1 MSEPVYHVV
10 GSYLSPYVR
19 KVLVCLGHKG
29 LRYTID
35 PIAPFLGG
43 DEFEKLSPLRR
54 VPVLVDG
61 ARVIN
66 DSSVIC
72 QYLEDR
78 HPTPSLYPADIG
90 ERAQARWLEEY
101 ADARLGEVII
111 ARMFY
116 QRGPKRFL
124 FKEEVDE
131 ASFNRAR
138 DVELPACLDWLEPQM
153 PQMPQDGYLLGA
165 LSIADI
171 AIASFF
177 RNAALVRFE
186 VDAGRWPR
194 TAAWLQRM
202 FALPEFARLTRIE
215 EAIARVP
222 PPEQAQVLRALGEP
236 VTEATLGTSTARKGV
251 MRLD

>member
-1 MSEPVYHVV
+1 MSEPIYHIV
-10 GSYLSPYVR
+10 GSYMSPYVR
-19 KVLVCLGHKG
+19 KVLVCMGHKG

-43 DEFEKLSPLRR
+43 DDFERLSPLRR
-54 VPVLVDG
+54 IPVLVDG

-78 HPTPSLYPADIG
+78 HPTPALYPADIG
-90 ERAQARWLEEY
+90 ERAQVRWLEEY
-101 ADARLGEVII
+101 ADARLGEVIV

-124 FKEEVDE
+124 FKEAMDE
-131 ASFNRAR
+131 LAFSHAR

-153 PQMPQDGYLLGA
+153 PVEGYLLGE

-171 AIASFF
+171 SIASFF
-177 RNAALVRFE
+177 RNAAFVRFT
-186 VDAGRWPR
+186 VDANRWPR
-194 TAAWLQRM
+194 TAAWLQRTLG
-202 FALPEFARLTRIE
+202 LPEFMRLAKIE
-215 EAIARVP
+215 DTIARVP
-222 PPEQAQVLRALGEP
+222 LAEQRPVLRELGEP
-236 VTEATLGTSTARKGV
+236 VSEQTLGTTTPRKGV

>member
-1 MSEPVYHVV
+1 MSEPIYHIV
-10 GSYLSPYVR
+10 GSYMSPYVR
-19 KVLVCLGHKG
+19 KVLVCMGHKG

-43 DEFEKLSPLRR
+43 EDFEKLSPLRR
-54 VPVLVDG
+54 IPVLVDG

-124 FKEEVDE
+124 FKEAMDE
-131 ASFNRAR
+131 SAFNHAR

-153 PQMPQDGYLLGA
+153 PVEGYLLGQ

-171 AIASFF
+171 SIASFF
-177 RNAALVRFE
+177 RNAAFVRFT
-186 VDAGRWPR
+186 VDADRWPR
-194 TAAWLQRM
+194 TGAWLQRT
-202 FALPEFARLTRIE
+202 LSIPEFARLAKIE
-215 EAIARVP
+215 ETIARVP
-222 PPEQAQVLRALGEP
+222 LAEQKSVLRELGEP
-236 VTEATLGTSTARKGV
+236 ISEDTLGTATPRKGV

>member
-1 MSEPVYHVV
+1 MSEPIYHVV
-10 GSYLSPYVR
+10 GSYMSPYVR

-43 DEFEKLSPLRR
+43 DDFEKLSPLRR
-54 VPVLVDG
+54 IPVLIDG
-61 ARVIN
+61 PRVIN

-78 HPTPSLYPADIG
+78 HPTPSLYPADVG
-90 ERAQARWLEEY
+90 KRAQARWLEEY
-101 ADARLGEVII
+101 ADARLGEVIV

-124 FKEEVDE
+124 FKEDMDE
-131 ASFNRAR
+131 AVFNHAR
-138 DVELPACLDWLEPQM
+138 DEELPACLDWLEPQM
-153 PQMPQDGYLLGA
+153 PADGCLLGA

-177 RNAALVRFE
+177 RNAAFVRFE
-186 VDAGRWPR
+186 IDAIRWPR
-194 TAAWLQRM
+194 SAAWLRRM
-202 FALPEFARLTRIE
+202 FALPEFARLAKIE
-215 EAIARVP
+215 ETIARVP
-222 PPEQAQVLRALGEP
+222 LPEQAPVLRALGEP
-236 VTEATLGTSTARKGV
+236 VSEATLGTTTPRKGV

>member
-1 MSEPVYHVV
+1 MESPVYHLV
-10 GSYLSPYVR
+10 GSPLSPYVR
-19 KVLVCLGHKG
+19 KVLVCLELKG

-35 PIAPFLGG
+35 PIVPFLGG
-43 DEFEKLSPLRR
+43 DAFTRLSPLRR
-54 VPVLVDG
+54 VPVLIDG
-61 ARVIN
+61 PRVIN

-78 HPTPSLYPADIG
+78 HPEPALYPQDIG
-90 ERAQARWLEEY
+90 DRAQARWLEEY

-116 QRGPKRFL
+116 PRGPKRLL
-124 FKEEVDE
+124 FNEAFDE
-131 ASFNRAR
+131 AAFNQAR
-138 DVELPACLDWLEPQM
+138 DIDLPACLDWLEPQV
-153 PQMPQDGYLLGA
+153 PADGFLLGT

-186 VDAGRWPR
+186 VDPERWPR
-194 TAAWLQRM
+194 TATW
-202 FALPEFARLTRIE
+202 LTRTLTLPAFTRLAGLE
-215 EAIARVP
+215 QAIVRVP
-222 PPEQAQVLRALGEP
+222 PPEQAATLRALGIP
-236 VTEATLGTSTARKGV
+236 VSDTTVGTDTPRKGV

>member
-1 MSEPVYHVV
+1 MSEPIYHVV

-19 KVLVCLGHKG
+19 KVLVCLGLKG

-43 DEFEKLSPLRR
+43 DEFERLSPLRR
-54 VPVLVDG
+54 IPVLVDG
-61 ARVIN
+61 VRVIN

-78 HPTPSLYPADIG
+78 HPSPALYPADIG

-101 ADARLGEVII
+101 ADARLGEVVI
-111 ARMFY
+111 AKMFY

-124 FKEEVDE
+124 FKEEADE
-131 ASFNRAR
+131 AVFNHAR
-138 DVELPACLDWLEPQM
+138 DVELPASLDWLEAQVPA
-153 PQMPQDGYLLGA
+153 DGYLLGA

-177 RNAALVRFE
+177 RNARFVRFQ

-194 TAAWLQRM
+194 TAAWLQRVLG
-202 FALPEFARLTRIE
+202 LPEFVHLAGIE
-215 EAIARVP
+215 DTIARVP
-222 PPEQAQVLRALGEP
+222 LPEQLATLRALGEP
-236 VTEATLGTSTARKGV
+236 VSAQTLGTGIPRKGV